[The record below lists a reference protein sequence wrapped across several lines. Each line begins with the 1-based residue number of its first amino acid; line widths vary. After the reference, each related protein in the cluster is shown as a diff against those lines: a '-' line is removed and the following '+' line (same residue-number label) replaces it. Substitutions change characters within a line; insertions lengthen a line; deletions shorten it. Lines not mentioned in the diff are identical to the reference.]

1 MEIAIVAFLGI
12 WLSGAAFFSY
22 RFLKKECEEEEKNEK
37 KQA

>member
-1 MEIAIVAFLGI
+1 MEIVIVAFLGI

-22 RFLKKECEEEEKNEK
+22 RFLKKENEEEEKDS